1 MTNRDPGARDYLGGG
16 PSRYPDHVTD
26 SSPTAGGQDER
37 SVGQIVGDIAQDLSN
52 LMKQELELAKTEAKQ
67 EAVKA
72 GKGAGMLAGAA
83 VAGHIMLLFLSAAL
97 MFLLDNWMHTAL
109 AALIVGV
116 LWGIGAA
123 VLAIR
128 GKKELQDV
136 NPTLETTQQT
146 LKEDVRWA
154 KDMKNS

>member
-1 MTNRDPGARDYLGGG
+1 MTHRDTGAGDYLGGSAG
-16 PSRYPDHVTD
+16 RYPDQVADHG
-26 SSPTAGGQDER
+26 PTAGTTDDR

-72 GKGAGMLAGAA
+72 GKGAGMLAGAG
-83 VAGHIMLLFLSAAL
+83 VAGHITLLFLSAAL
-97 MFLLDNWMHTAL
+97 MFLLDIWMHVAL

-116 LWGIGAA
+116 LWAIAA
-123 VLAIR
+123 AILALR
-128 GKKELQDV
+128 GKKELQEF
-136 NPTLETTQQT
+136 NPSLETTQRS
-146 LKEDVRWA
+146 LKEDVQWA